1 MTDATCAPTDSL
13 RARNKLEKLRRIKEA
28 AQSLFIA
35 KGFDDTTMRE
45 IAVRAGVGLGTIFL
59 YAKDKRDLLFLT
71 INEPLQH
78 LTQQAEGAVDPEAPL
93 IDNLLAIAKLH
104 YRFFGEQPALAR
116 LALRE
121 MIFYDSGAQAASFQ
135 KTRERL
141 IRLFG
146 HTIELAIRHG
156 VRTVIGTTGFDP
168 SDIEELDKICHEK
181 GIGGIIAPNFS
192 IGAILKMKFA
202 AHAAKYFPD
211 LEIIEY
217 HGEQKL
223 DAPSGTAIKTADLIS
238 EVRKEHRQGNPAEHE
253 TIEDVVVPTT
263 S

>member
-1 MTDATCAPTDSL
+1 MTDATLASTDGL
-13 RARNKLEKLRRIKEA
+13 RARNKLDKLRRIKEA
-28 AQSLFIA
+28 AQSFFIA

-78 LTQQAEGAVDPEAPL
+78 ITQQADGAVDPQAPL

-121 MIFYDSGAQAASFQ
+121 MIFYDSGTQAASFQ

-146 HTIELAIRHG
+146 RTIELRDCKWRDRAERTAA
-156 VRTVIGTTGFDP
+156 VRRAGRYSASFRSSCDVGWQAMPQI
-168 SDIEELDKICHEK
+168 S
-181 GIGGIIAPNFS
+181 APACANLS
-192 IGAILKMKFA
+192 AL
-202 AHAAKYFPD
+202 
-211 LEIIEY
+211 
-217 HGEQKL
+217 
-223 DAPSGTAIKTADLIS
+223 S
-238 EVRKEHRQGNPAEHE
+238 VC
-253 TIEDVVVPTT
+253 
-263 S
+263 